1 MVAIKAHR
9 QPSLIFRQT
18 QLGVNDNEVLTI
30 WPTLALNLECHLF
43 STNFRKTEHTFMNFT
58 WKFLIML
65 ILEVAYE
72 LRKQYNGKFLWRMR
86 IGPINHRTFFQKQQ
100 MCCSKFCFLLV
111 QIQDTWVI
119 SVRAEMKESS

>member
-18 QLGVNDNEVLTI
+18 QLGANDNEVLTI

-43 STNFRKTEHTFMNFT
+43 STNFRMTEHTFMNFT

-72 LRKQYNGKFLWRMR
+72 LRKQYNGKFL
-86 IGPINHRTFFQKQQ
+86 
-100 MCCSKFCFLLV
+100 
-111 QIQDTWVI
+111 
-119 SVRAEMKESS
+119 